1 MRTERKPGRFSP
13 AVLALANE
21 HDVDLAQITGTGV
34 GNRITRKDVEAY
46 VAAGKPTSQDIS
58 NDEQPTA
65 FAEPK
70 QEASAQASTQGAT
83 QAPASQP
90 KQEVPV
96 AAGDIEIPVTQVRKA
111 IAKNMLRSTHE
122 IPHAWMMMEVDVTE
136 LVEYRDSIKEDFKK
150 KKDLI

>member
-1 MRTERKPGRFSP
+1 MPVLRKRRRQTGSEKEDKPVRTERKPGRFSP
-13 AVLALANE
+13 AVLSLANE

-46 VAAGKPTSQDIS
+46 VAAGKPTNQDIS

-70 QEASAQASTQGAT
+70 QEASSQATAQGTTQASAS
-83 QAPASQP
+83 APQP
-90 KQEVPV
+90 KQDIPV

-111 IAKNMLRSTHE
+111 IAKICCAAHMKFRMHG
-122 IPHAWMMMEVDVTE
+122 
-136 LVEYRDSIKEDFKK
+136 
-150 KKDLI
+150 

>member
-1 MRTERKPGRFSP
+1 M
-13 AVLALANE
+13 ANE
-21 HDVDLAQITGTGV
+21 HDVDLSQITGTGV

-46 VAAGKPTSQDIS
+46 IAAGKPTNQDIS

-65 FAEPK
+65 FAEQK
-70 QEASAQASTQGAT
+70 QESSPQTSAQSAT
-83 QAPASQP
+83 QTSAPAPQQ
-90 KQEVPV
+90 KQDIPV

-150 KKDLI
+150 KKDSI